1 MLLTNDTLKTI
12 HSRRS
17 CRAYTAQQVEQ
28 DKLDTVIDAGL
39 WAASGMGRQSPVIV
53 AVQDKATV
61 AKLSAINAKIMGN
74 SGDPFYGAPTVL
86 VVLARK
92 EVHTAVED
100 GSLALGNLMLA
111 AESIGLA
118 SCWIHR
124 ARETFETEAGRQ
136 LLAAWGLDPDAY
148 IGVGNLILGY
158 AAEGGVKPAAARKE
172 GRVVYVK

>member
-1 MLLTNDTLKTI
+1 MLTNATLNTI

-17 CRAYTAQQVEQ
+17 CRAYTAQQVEAE
-28 DKLDTVIDAGL
+28 KFETVLDAGL

-53 AVQDKATV
+53 AVQDKPTRDA
-61 AKLSAINAKIMGN
+61 LSALNAKVMGG

-100 GSLALGNLMLA
+100 GSLTMGSMMLA

-118 SCWIHR
+118 CCWIHR
-124 ARETFETEAGRQ
+124 ARESFETAEGKQ
-136 LLAAWGLDPDAY
+136 LLAAWGLDPEGY

-158 AAEGGVKPAAARKE
+158 AAEGGKKPAAARND
-172 GRVVYVK
+172 GRVVYVR

>member
-1 MLLTNDTLKTI
+1 MLLKNETLDTI

-17 CRAYTAQQVEQ
+17 CRAYTDRQVEA
-28 DKLDTVIDAGL
+28 DKLDTVLDAGL

-53 AVQDKATV
+53 AVQDKATI
-61 AKLSAINAKIMGN
+61 AKLSAINARIMGN
-74 SGDPFYGAPTVL
+74 NGDPFYGAPTVL

-100 GSLALGNLMLA
+100 GSLVMGNLMLA

-124 ARETFETEAGRQ
+124 ARETFETEEGKE
-136 LLAAWGLDPDAY
+136 LLKAWGLDPDAY
-148 IGVGNLILGY
+148 IGVGNCILGY
-158 AAEGGVKPAAARKE
+158 AAEGGRKPAADRKE
-172 GRVVYVK
+172 GRVVRVQ